1 MSQVWHAP
9 FLSLFTK
16 DCWGPRPVQNVETG
30 ETRGCSGSEKPKRRG
45 PESASAWDLG
55 RMGSGPA
62 LLSFE
67 RVLHGGFRGSGHW
80 LCSRW
85 WLGGRCADVEHTTW
99 SIPPGAHHR
108 GGLGGAWGSVLSC
121 HFLSKFEM
129 ISKYIILGLPW
140 WLSGKESTCSAG
152 DMGSVPGLQNI

>member
-1 MSQVWHAP
+1 MARFASLCSLPRRNGEFKGRNLDNYLSAFTWGRPPRVSQVWHAP

-80 LCSRW
+80 PCSRW

-99 SIPPGAHHR
+99 STPREGWEGP
-108 GGLGGAWGSVLSC
+108 GGLCFPATF
-121 HFLSKFEM
+121 FLSLK
-129 ISKYIILGLPW
+129 
-140 WLSGKESTCSAG
+140 
-152 DMGSVPGLQNI
+152 